1 MRLWKNST
9 WASFRPNQRWIEL
22 NFLEMSENELKALV
36 SLLDDE
42 DKQVSD
48 HVQEK
53 ILSLGTEAI
62 PFLEKEW
69 ESNLNPSVQTRIEE
83 LIHAL
88 QYELVKE
95 RLRKWYAS
103 PDQDLLTG
111 MWIIGTYQYPEI
123 ELEKLKQDLEQIY
136 YEAWLEFR
144 PDLYAYDQIK
154 VINSVIFNKLKFGA
168 NTKNFHSPGNS
179 MINVVLETH
188 NGNPI
193 TLCVIYLLV
202 AQKLKLPVHGVN
214 LPNLFIITYKDDK
227 HQFYINAFNRGLIF
241 SKQDI
246 ENYIHEL
253 HMVPQQSFFE
263 PCNSLEIIRR
273 ALRNLVMSFEK
284 MGEHAKA
291 DEVKVLLVE
300 ISDGGDLGV

>member
-1 MRLWKNST
+1 
-9 WASFRPNQRWIEL
+9 
-22 NFLEMSENELKALV
+22 MSESELKALV

-42 DKQVSD
+42 DRQIAT

-69 ESNLNPSVQTRIEE
+69 ESNLNPSVQGRIEE
-83 LIHAL
+83 LIHTL
-88 QYELVKE
+88 QYDLVKE
-95 RLRKWYAS
+95 RLKKWYAS
-103 PDQDLLTG
+103 EDKDLLSG
-111 MWIIGTYQYPEI
+111 MWIIATYQYPEI

-136 YEAWLEFR
+136 YDAWLEFR
-144 PDLYAYDQIK
+144 PDLYAFDQVK

-179 MINVVLETH
+179 MINIVLETRR
-188 NGNPI
+188 GNPI

-202 AQKLKLPVHGVN
+202 AQKLKLPVQGVN
-214 LPNLFIITYKDDK
+214 LPNLFILTYKDDN

-253 HMVPQQSFFE
+253 HMVPQPSFFE
-263 PCNSLEIIRR
+263 PCSNLDIIRR
-273 ALRNLVMSFEK
+273 ALRNLIMSFEK

-291 DEVKVLLVE
+291 EEVKLLLIE

>member
-1 MRLWKNST
+1 
-9 WASFRPNQRWIEL
+9 
-22 NFLEMSENELKALV
+22 MSENELKALV

-83 LIHAL
+83 LIHTL

-188 NGNPI
+188 
-193 TLCVIYLLV
+193 
-202 AQKLKLPVHGVN
+202 K
-214 LPNLFIITYKDDK
+214 
-227 HQFYINAFNRGLIF
+227 R
-241 SKQDI
+241 
-246 ENYIHEL
+246 
-253 HMVPQQSFFE
+253 
-263 PCNSLEIIRR
+263 
-273 ALRNLVMSFEK
+273 
-284 MGEHAKA
+284 
-291 DEVKVLLVE
+291 
-300 ISDGGDLGV
+300 

>member
-1 MRLWKNST
+1 MKES
-9 WASFRPNQRWIEL
+9 
-22 NFLEMSENELKALV
+22 ELKALV

-42 DKQVSD
+42 DKQISS

-53 ILSLGTEAI
+53 ILSLGTDAI

-69 ESNLNPSVQTRIEE
+69 ESNLNPEVQNRIEE
-83 LIHAL
+83 LIHTL
-88 QYELVKE
+88 QYDLVRE
-95 RLRKWYAS
+95 RLKSWYAS

-111 MWIIGTYQYPEI
+111 MWILATYQYPDI
-123 ELEKLKQDLEQIY
+123 ELEKLKQELEQIY
-136 YEAWLEFR
+136 YDTWLEFR
-144 PDLYAYDQIK
+144 PDLYPYDQVK

-188 NGNPI
+188 KGNPI
-193 TLCVIYLLV
+193 TLCVIYMLV

-214 LPNLFIITYKDDK
+214 LPNLFILTYKDDN

-253 HMVPQQSFFE
+253 HLVPQQSFFE
-263 PCNSLEIIRR
+263 PCSSLEIVRR

-300 ISDGGDLGV
+300 ISEGGDLGV